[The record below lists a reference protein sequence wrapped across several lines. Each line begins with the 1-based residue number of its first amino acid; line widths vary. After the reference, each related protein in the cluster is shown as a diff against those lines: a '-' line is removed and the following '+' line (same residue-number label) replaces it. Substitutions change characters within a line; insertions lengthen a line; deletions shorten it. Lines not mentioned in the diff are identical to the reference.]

1 MPSGLIEDQD
11 GMRPRRDVEGDLFE
25 VHAHGL
31 AVATGHD
38 DASTLALGGTDGPED
53 PG

>member
-11 GMRPRRDVEGDLFE
+11 GMSSRRDVERDFLE

-31 AVATGHD
+31 AVAPGHD
-38 DASTLALGGTDGPED
+38 DASALALGGADCTED